1 AARVGPAADA
11 ATAGLAS
18 EATVSAGLRLRHP
31 LGGRRQWEG
40 ELARGR
46 GDSGQDWVLL
56 LSEAT
61 PSGKSAERMRL
72 KATAKKAKQKEQAE
86 PAVTLANPVNVLN
99 FNLDEI
105 ERAHLVPHLVF

>member
-1 AARVGPAADA
+1 MLAKLQGVLAALGWTGWVVIVD
-11 ATAGLAS
+11 
-18 EATVSAGLRLRHP
+18 RLDEP
-31 LGGRRQWEG
+31 DLING
-40 ELARGR
+40 
-46 GDSGQDWVLL
+46 
-56 LSEAT
+56 
-61 PSGKSAERMRL
+61 SAERMRL